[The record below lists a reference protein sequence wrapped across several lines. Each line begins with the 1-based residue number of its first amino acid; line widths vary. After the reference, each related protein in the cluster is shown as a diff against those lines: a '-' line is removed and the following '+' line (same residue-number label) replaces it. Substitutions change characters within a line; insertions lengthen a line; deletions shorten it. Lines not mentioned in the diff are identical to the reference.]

1 MIQAEDIWQF
11 LTEVEDPEIP
21 VVNVIEMGIVRDV
34 TYAQDK
40 WVVSI
45 TPTYSGCPA
54 MHAIEQDITE
64 LLSEKGL
71 QHFEVKTILSP
82 AWTTDWMTN
91 EARMKLEAY
100 GIAPPQKGSSDK
112 ALLMGKLRDVKCPRC
127 KSYDTHMISQF
138 GSTACKSLYKCESCL
153 EPFDY
158 FKCI

>member
-54 MHAIEQDITE
+54 MHAIEKDITE
-64 LLSEKGL
+64 LLSEKV
-71 QHFEVKTILSP
+71 FNIL
-82 AWTTDWMTN
+82 
-91 EARMKLEAY
+91 R
-100 GIAPPQKGSSDK
+100 
-112 ALLMGKLRDVKCPRC
+112 
-127 KSYDTHMISQF
+127 
-138 GSTACKSLYKCESCL
+138 
-153 EPFDY
+153 
-158 FKCI
+158 